1 MLRAWRRA
9 AVAALAGAAALA
21 AQFAVI
27 APAQAAAP
35 TITINATT
43 KLTAVAKATGD
54 ALVVYHASAGAASAA
69 IHGKI
74 TGVTKGEVAALY
86 AQQFP
91 FTKAAVKAAAVTIKV
106 TGNTT
111 YSFKVTP
118 TLATRYKVRL
128 FASATAKSA
137 LALSATQYVYVTELG
152 SFPNPPTQSCG
163 NTPPVTCH
171 VGFSFFE
178 FLPSSAL
185 STEIN
190 KHVNQYF
197 GINLGPV
204 GTTPPVPKFLIL
216 NAGGPSATVHKINAG
231 EFKIS
236 LSWTFNI
243 GSHAARWDFNAC
255 TKDTVS
261 KDGLGLPGSHSCGVH
276 QIPAASVY
284 LG

>member
-1 MLRAWRRA
+1 MLTAWRRA

-54 ALVVYHASAGAASAA
+54 ALVVYHAGAGASGT

-74 TGVTKGEVAALY
+74 TGVTKGEVATLY

-91 FTKAAVKAAAVTIKV
+91 FVKPAVKAASVTIKV

-128 FASATAKSA
+128 FASATAKTA
-137 LALSATQYVYVTELG
+137 LALSATQYIYVTELG
-152 SFPNPPTQSCG
+152 DFPNPPTKSCG

-171 VGFSFFE
+171 AGFSLLE

-185 STEIN
+185 STEIS
-190 KHVNQYF
+190 KHVNPYF
-197 GINLGPV
+197 GLTLVPPPG
-204 GTTPPVPKFLIL
+204 TPPAPKFLTL
-216 NAGGPSATVHKINAG
+216 NAGSPSVKVQKINAG
-231 EFKIS
+231 EFRITVS
-236 LSWTFNI
+236 FTFSI
-243 GSHAARWDFNAC
+243 GGDDARWNFNEC
-255 TKDTVS
+255 QKDTLS
-261 KDGLGLPGSHSCGVH
+261 KDGLGLPGSHSCGAH
-276 QIPAASVY
+276 QVLATAAY